1 MIFYVKL
8 HLNCLKA
15 QVGQGGLTMACKK
28 AFLLLKNAIMKDK
41 NFYLNFLDEIFGQ
54 LKPLA
59 KLLKTESGYYLYD
72 NGTNKIMGCRKPL
85 FELLNAF
92 TNVLKQEIEK
102 ETYCYLK
109 KKNQRRNRKGR
120 YSFINGCFPVRSK
133 RSLRKA

>member
-1 MIFYVKL
+1 M
-8 HLNCLKA
+8 

-28 AFLLLKNAIMKDK
+28 GFLSSNHAPMKDK

-72 NGTNKIMGCRKPL
+72 TGTNKILVCRKPV

-109 KKNQRRNRKGR
+109 KKNH
-120 YSFINGCFPVRSK
+120 SLIEFI
-133 RSLRKA
+133 LEQ